1 MRGVRLLVASS
12 TFTLTLAG
20 QVRLTSS
27 SGGGERQP
35 VLSADGTM
43 VAYVAV
49 VAGVREVCTVPVSGG
64 APVRRTTNAEVRLG
78 GTTVFDA
85 WPSLSISDD
94 GNRVAYW
101 TVGGVRVLDVAANTD
116 TLVSTASLLPYPQVS
131 GDGARVVFQDLVS
144 GDLEVFV
151 VSAGGGGA
159 TQLTTGSG
167 PGRRLPH
174 LRGELV
180 VFQRPVGEFEEV
192 FVHDLAT
199 RTTRGPLSANSG
211 RGNRY
216 ARLTHD
222 AGVVVYE
229 AVVDPGASKEVF
241 AYDMATSTTRQ
252 VTSASLRGDRLAA
265 PTADGEAYFERS
277 AVNREVQR
285 VELSTSVLAAVTTGS
300 GGGHRRVSGDRH
312 GAIAVYQAPA
322 GDTMEVFARV
332 LAYPPTFTPYG
343 QHGVPSTGVLTA
355 ADSLYRRTFVLAL
368 RTSLPPGS
376 GTVLLIG
383 AQPLAL
389 PIPGASNNFLYV
401 DPLVALPTV
410 LDAQGV
416 ASARFASP
424 PALGGGG
431 AFAQWAVFD
440 PPANSFGWVTT
451 KGVRVHFR

>member
-1 MRGVRLLVASS
+1 MRGARLLVVAG
-12 TFTLTLAG
+12 TLTLTLAG
-20 QVRLTSS
+20 QIQLTSG

-35 VLSADGTM
+35 VLSADGTT

-49 VAGVREVCTVPVSGG
+49 VGGVREVFTVPVFGG
-64 APVRRTTNAEVRLG
+64 APVQRTTNAEARVG

-101 TVGGVRVLDVAANTD
+101 TVGGVRVLDIAANTD
-116 TLVSTASLLPYPQVS
+116 TLVSTASLLPYPQLS
-131 GDGARVVFQDLVS
+131 GDGARVVFQDLVN

-151 VSAGGGGA
+151 VSAGGGAA

-174 LRGELV
+174 LRGERV
-180 VFQRPVGEFEEV
+180 VFQRPVREFEEV

-199 RTTRGPLSANSG
+199 STTSGPLSGNSA

-222 AGVVVYE
+222 ARTVVYE

-241 AYDMATSTTRQ
+241 AYDMATATSRQ

-265 PTADGEAYFERS
+265 PTVDGEAYLERS

-285 VELSTSVLAAVTTGS
+285 VELSTGVLAAVTTAS
-300 GGGHRRVSGDRH
+300 GGGHRRVSVDRH
-312 GAIAVYQAPA
+312 GALAVYQAPV
-322 GDTMEVFARV
+322 GDTLEVFARM

-343 QHGVPSTGVLTA
+343 QPGMPSTGVLEEVDA
-355 ADSLYRRTFVLAL
+355 LYRRTFALAL
-368 RTSLPPGS
+368 RTSLAPGS
-376 GTVLLIG
+376 ASVLLIG

-389 PIPGASNNFLYV
+389 PIPGAPGSFLYV

-410 LDAQGV
+410 LDAQGA
-416 ASARFASP
+416 ASVRFGSP
-424 PALGGGG
+424 LTLGGGG

-440 PPANSFGWVTT
+440 PPANSFGWVTA